1 MNYYEPSR
9 ISNGD
14 KCYICELFLKAHA
27 MKNKILTPILFIIL
41 LTLSSCSLIDLGELF
56 LGNDTDVTFQFDT
69 EGQPADTTIVN
80 QLQAVIYQE
89 KSGKLSLAETVG
101 TSWSDATS
109 KGVTVT
115 LNDNK
120 TYKILFWAEN
130 KDNTAYSFK
139 EEGGV
144 AVDYTDYLNDET
156 GRMEDMYVL
165 YGTAVIT
172 PGSHSDSTMNYTV
185 PLKSPMSRIKLT
197 YPYPVVSSKVT
208 FHSLPICFDPFTDT
222 IMSSDEADDS
232 DDVTFTFKNISSKS
246 PEAYYYISDNYF
258 LTPANGSITL
268 PCTVALTL
276 DEVEE
281 VTYEIKGENAI
292 SLERGNDF
300 IMGINTASSGSKW
313 SVWNGTYPTTST
325 LSTDSSDPN
334 CYIIDNAE
342 DIAWLCDTTHTATLG
357 SGLTFKLITDIDMGH
372 KPQQQPLQLP
382 AGSTFDGNGHTI
394 KGFRLT
400 AGIFG
405 EKAKD
410 MTVKDLTIYNSRIE
424 AKNTNVG
431 ILANILHG
439 TSTFSNVSV
448 RNSNVSTTKGAAG
461 GMIGYISREEKSS
474 REEKLDVVFENCHIY
489 STNITGTTKEGH
501 FVGLLR
507 GYDNGER
514 VTFRSD
520 CSAEPTNRLKGLKS
534 TYIEGNEG
542 AWLSDIDFNHY
553 NSWLGGEECYRA
565 IVMFGE
571 NRYIPRWDG
580 KTQVK
585 PLLANSE
592 YDNTPESQVIEGS
605 KRIMIYSAFDLAG
618 AKSKISASPAAIY
631 FRENVDMFG
640 AGSDG
645 ITYVPE
651 EFAYSAAASSDDNY
665 TPMFT
670 YVDLLE
676 GQGHTIYNMNITSG
690 DGTITRA
697 AFIRSTRKAVETI
710 HRDLNFY
717 NCNVISK
724 VKALTDEDSAV
735 VEDLAN
741 GAIVTAS
748 ISKTDGATYLM
759 ENIHVYNS
767 RVFALQAIGI
777 LSCYFRGKMDNC
789 SVNNCYIENYK
800 CEDHLEPFI
809 ETITLKN
816 NEVTVRSDFYS
827 YGEIGGLCGMA
838 FDNAEIINSH
848 VRGTKIQAWGQDDQ
862 EAIITGEGTL
872 GKLAATTATN
882 MGFYL
887 VPGRHV
893 GTLIGDVRA
902 KSGGTVIIEGCTADE
917 ETVCTPVQY
926 KHSEKAPF
934 IGQAYYVQFMDTM
947 GTVTVDGHT
956 LTLADCNR
964 NTIRD

>member
-9 ISNGD
+9 ISYGD
-14 KCYICELFLKAHA
+14 KCYICELFVKAHA
-27 MKNKILTPILFIIL
+27 MKNKILFPILFIIL
-41 LTLSSCSLIDLGELF
+41 LTLSSCSLVDLGELF
-56 LGNDTDVTFQFDT
+56 LGNDTDVTFQFNT
-69 EGQPADTTIVN
+69 EGQPADTTLVN
-80 QLQAVIYQE
+80 QLQAAIYQE

-101 TSWSDATS
+101 TSWSDATNN
-109 KGVTVT
+109 GLRLT

-156 GRMEDMYVL
+156 GRMGEMYVL
-165 YGTAVIT
+165 YGTSVIT
-172 PGSHSDSTMNYTV
+172 PESHSDSTMNHTV
-185 PLKSPMSRIKLT
+185 PLKSPMSRIKMT
-197 YPYPVVSSKVT
+197 YPSPAISSSVT

-268 PCTVALTL
+268 PCTVTLTL

-281 VTYEIKGENAI
+281 VTHEIKGENAI
-292 SLERGNDF
+292 SLERGKDF
-300 IMGINTASSGSKW
+300 IMGINTTSNGGKW
-313 SVWNGTYPTTST
+313 SVWAGTYPTTST
-325 LSTDSSDPN
+325 LSTDPSDPN

-382 AGSTFDGNGHTI
+382 AGSIFDGNGHTI

-410 MTVKDLTIYNSRIE
+410 LTVKDLTIYNSRIE
-424 AKNTNVG
+424 AKNANVG

-439 TSTFSNVSV
+439 TSTFCNVNV
-448 RNSNVSTTKGAAG
+448 RNSNISTTKGAAG

-474 REEKLDVVFENCHIY
+474 REEKLDVVFENCHLY
-489 STNITGTTKEGH
+489 NTDITGTTKEGY

-514 VTFRSD
+514 LTFRSD
-520 CSAEPTNRLKGLKS
+520 CTAEPTNGGLKS

-542 AWLSDIDFNHY
+542 VWISNIDFTHY

-585 PLLANSE
+585 PLLANPK
-592 YDNTPESQVIEGS
+592 YDDTPDSQVIEGS

-618 AKSKISASPAAIY
+618 AKSKISSSPVAIY
-631 FRENVDMFG
+631 FRENVDMYG
-640 AGSDG
+640 AGTDG

-651 EFAYSAAASSDDNY
+651 EFSYSAAASSDDNY

-676 GQGHTIYNMNITSG
+676 GHNHTIYNMNITSG
-690 DGTITRA
+690 DGTITSA
-697 AFIRSTRKAVETI
+697 AFIRSTRKATETI
-710 HRDLNFY
+710 HRNLNFH
-717 NCNVISK
+717 NCNVISR
-724 VKALTDEDSAV
+724 VKLHENEDGTN
-735 VEDLAN
+735 EDLAY
-741 GAIVTAS
+741 GAIVMGKVSSAS
-748 ISKTDGATYLM
+748 GATYRM

-767 RVFALQAIGI
+767 RVFALQGIGI
-777 LSCYFRGKMDNC
+777 LTVHLKGAMHNC
-789 SVNNCYIENYK
+789 SVNDCHIENYK
-800 CEDHLEPFI
+800 CEDHLEPFMHVV
-809 ETITLKN
+809 TISK

-827 YGEIGGLCGMA
+827 YGEVGPLAGMILGEA
-838 FDNAEIINSH
+838 HVSDSH
-848 VRGTKIQAWGQDDQ
+848 VRGTTIHAWGQDDQ
-862 EAIITGEGTL
+862 EANITGEGTL
-872 GKLAATTATN
+872 GKLAASAVTS
-882 MGFYL
+882 MGYYL

-893 GTLIGDVRA
+893 STLIGDVRT
-902 KSGGTVIIEGCTADE
+902 KNGDTVIIEGCTADE
-917 ETVCTPVQY
+917 QTICSPVQH
-926 KHSEKAPF
+926 KHSEKVPF

-947 GTVTVDGHT
+947 GTVIVDGHT